1 MEKKLERSSESSEK
15 GLGLEGKVVMVTG
28 ASSGLGR
35 EFALSFARR
44 GCNIVATA
52 RRTDLL
58 ISLCDEIDKLNTSS
72 PASLHGDSN
81 RRSPVKA
88 MAVKLDVS
96 QSDAD
101 VDAAVGLAW
110 QCFGR
115 IDVLVNNAGF
125 RGNVNSSLDLKEDE
139 WNKVVTTNLKGTWLV
154 SKAVGK
160 RMREA
165 KQAGSIINISS
176 IGGLSRGE
184 LPGGIAYSASK
195 AGINAMTKVM
205 ALELGMHNIRVNA
218 VAPGLF
224 RSEITAGLME
234 KGWLNTVARKIVPLQ
249 TWGDIE
255 PTLTSTLHLLASDT
269 SAYITGNVFIID
281 GGQSIPGVPLYS
293 SL

>member
-1 MEKKLERSSESSEK
+1 MERKVERSAYSLEK
-15 GLGLEGKVVMVTG
+15 GLEGKVVMVTG

-52 RRTDLL
+52 RRTHLL
-58 ISLCDEIDKLNTSS
+58 ISLCEEIDKLNTSS
-72 PASLHGDSN
+72 PASLEGQSN
-81 RRSPVKA
+81 RRPPVKA
-88 MAVKLDVS
+88 MAVELDIS
-96 QSDAD
+96 QSDAA
-101 VDAAVGLAW
+101 VDAAVGVAC

-115 IDVLVNNAGF
+115 IDVLINNAGF

-139 WNKVVTTNLKGTWLV
+139 WNKVITTNLRGTWLV

-165 KQAGSIINISS
+165 KRGGSIINISS

-184 LPGGIAYSASK
+184 VPGGIAYSASK
-195 AGINAMTKVM
+195 AGINAMTKIM
-205 ALELGMHNIRVNA
+205 ALELGMYNIRVNA

-234 KGWLNTVARKIVPLQ
+234 KDWLNTVARKIVPLQ
-249 TWGDIE
+249 TWGEIE

-269 SAYITGNVFIID
+269 SAYTTGNIVIID
-281 GGQSIPGVPLYS
+281 GGQSLPGVPLYS

>member
-1 MEKKLERSSESSEK
+1 VDSLEK
-15 GLGLEGKVVMVTG
+15 GLEGKVVLVTG

-52 RRTDLL
+52 RRTQLL
-58 ISLCDEIDKLNTSS
+58 ISLCQDIDKLNNSA
-72 PASLHGDSN
+72 PASLQGCSN
-81 RRSPVKA
+81 SRLLVKA
-88 MAVKLDVS
+88 LAVKLDVS
-96 QSDAD
+96 QSDAV
-101 VDAAVGLAW
+101 VDAAVGIAW

-115 IDVLVNNAGF
+115 IDVLINNAGF

-139 WNKVVTTNLKGTWLV
+139 WNKVITTNLRGTWLV

-165 KQAGSIINISS
+165 KRGGSIINISS

-195 AGINAMTKVM
+195 AGINAMTKIM
-205 ALELGMHNIRVNA
+205 ALELGMYNIRVNA

-234 KGWLNTVARKIVPLQ
+234 KDWLNTVARKIVPLQ
-249 TWGDIE
+249 TWGEIE

-269 SAYITGNVFIID
+269 SAYTTGNIVIID
-281 GGQSIPGVPLYS
+281 GGQSLPGVPLYS

>member
-1 MEKKLERSSESSEK
+1 MGRKGVDSLEK
-15 GLGLEGKVVMVTG
+15 GLEGKVVLVTG

-52 RRTDLL
+52 RRTQLL
-58 ISLCDEIDKLNTSS
+58 ISLCQDIDKLNNSA
-72 PASLHGDSN
+72 PASLQGCSN
-81 RRSPVKA
+81 SRLLVKA
-88 MAVKLDVS
+88 LAVKLDVS
-96 QSDAD
+96 QSDAV
-101 VDAAVGLAW
+101 VDAAVGIAW

-115 IDVLVNNAGF
+115 IDVLINNAGF

-139 WNKVVTTNLKGTWLV
+139 WNKVITTNLRGTWLV

-165 KQAGSIINISS
+165 KRGGSIINISS
-176 IGGLSRGE
+176 IGGLPRGE

-195 AGINAMTKVM
+195 AGINAMTKIM
-205 ALELGMHNIRVNA
+205 ALELGMYNIRVNA

-234 KGWLNTVARKIVPLQ
+234 KDWLNTVARKIVPLQ
-249 TWGDIE
+249 TWGEIE

-269 SAYITGNVFIID
+269 SAYTTGNIVIID
-281 GGQSIPGVPLYS
+281 GGQSLPGVPLYS